1 PGRRPPAPAPDHRR
15 ADVRGAGADGPGV
28 RRRVRHPPARVAAAP
43 AHRGRGRQRRG
54 PRRPGRAAGRARPL
68 SRRGRGR
75 APVPG
80 RAVGVAAERPI
91 QVPAGAVGSVTSAP
105 MAEIRVTLPDGSTRT
120 VEQGATALDLARSIG
135 PRLARDAV
143 IAESN
148 GEERDL
154 ATELHDGDRVAIVT
168 ADSERGLYTIRHSTA
183 HVLAQAVLD
192 LFPGAT

>member
-1 PGRRPPAPAPDHRR
+1 RGPPPPDQGRGCRPAP
-15 ADVRGAGADGPGV
+15 G
-28 RRRVRHPPARVAAAP
+28 AP
-43 AHRGRGRQRRG
+43 AAG
-54 PRRPGRAAGRARPL
+54 P
-68 SRRGRGR
+68 
-75 APVPG
+75 AP
-80 RAVGVAAERPI
+80 RRPI
-91 QVPAGAVGSVTSAP
+91 QVPARAAGSVTSAP

-143 IAESN
+143 IAEIN

-154 ATELHDGDRVAIVT
+154 ATELQDGDRVAIVT

-192 LFPGAT
+192 LF